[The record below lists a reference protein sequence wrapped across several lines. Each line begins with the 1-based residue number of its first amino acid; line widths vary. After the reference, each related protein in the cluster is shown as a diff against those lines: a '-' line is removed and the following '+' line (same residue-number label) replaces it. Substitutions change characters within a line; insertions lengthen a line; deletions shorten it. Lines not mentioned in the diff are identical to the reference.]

1 MNRLV
6 DVNNNAPLGA
16 APVGVTDEVENIIN
30 PLCDTCN
37 KLLLL
42 VPNTCI
48 GLFADD
54 VICTPLF
61 IDNDVVAFLI
71 KKKSL
76 ETYEEVDTTLVLVLI
91 KNTEPVVFNEPVKT
105 KLPVIKA
112 NPVYGNVEPPP
123 PPEPVN
129 SFTILLDPLP

>member
-1 MNRLV
+1 M
-6 DVNNNAPLGA
+6 
-16 APVGVTDEVENIIN
+16 ENIIN

-76 ETYEEVDTTLVLVLI
+76 ETYEEVDTILVLEPI
-91 KNTEPVVFNEPVKT
+91 KNTEPVVFNDPVRI
-105 KLPVIKA
+105 KLPDIIA
-112 NPVYGNVEPPP
+112 LPVYGKVGVLLPPGAHDADIAND
-123 PPEPVN
+123 EVVALEAD
-129 SFTILLDPLP
+129 IA

>member
-1 MNRLV
+1 MNKIP
-6 DVNNNAPLGA
+6 PLGA
-16 APVGVTDEVENIIN
+16 SPEGVVDDVENIIN

-42 VPNTCI
+42 VFNTCKGI
-48 GLFADD
+48 LADD

-76 ETYEEVDTTLVLVLI
+76 ETYEEVDTILVLVLI

-112 NPVYGNVEPPP
+112 EPVNGNVELP

-129 SFTILLDPLP
+129 SFTILPDPLP

>member
-42 VPNTCI
+42 VPNTCK
-48 GLFADD
+48 GVFAEE

-61 IDNDVVAFLI
+61 TDNDVVAFLI

-76 ETYEEVDTTLVLVLI
+76 EMYEEVDTILVLEPI
-91 KNTEPVVFNEPVKT
+91 KNTEPVVFNDPVRI

-112 NPVYGNVEPPP
+112 DPVNGNVELP

-129 SFTILLDPLP
+129 SFTILPDPLP